1 MSYNDKH
8 TLGAR
13 TLQEAISGNEEV
25 LKNMYAYI
33 WKICFFEKNNQLKK
47 IQIFRNMT
55 TNSLR
60 FINTYKDSAYRQTL
74 FLYKLCI
81 LLSIKENKV
90 DIIERDILL
99 NDFSGGKNLKLLEE
113 LQNYYKKNKIKE
125 ITDGDISDLIIHQM
139 KEQNIDYDKED
150 TIKILKNQTEIN
162 ADQTVVKS
170 TLNTPRPTRTDSIRK
185 SLNSP
190 QNKQIL
196 SQTPKSEVSSSRI
209 KTLKSKIPTRQ
220 KTKRSA
226 SVICNQNCII
236 HQMKEQNIDYDKEDT
251 IKILKN
257 QTEINIDQ
265 TVIKSTLNT
274 PRSTRTDSIRK
285 SLNSPQNN
293 IKLGTNKTRSAS
305 VAHNQNKQIL
315 SQTPQPKK
323 TNIVNNEI
331 EQLISQTPQPKTM
344 SIVGANIQKMNEN
357 SKVADE
363 MVKMVDE
370 AVKDPKKIEDI
381 IKYIYNNEGANAE
394 VLYNIAKQCKT
405 KIKPGISSIYYID
418 FCIMINNLA
427 IYKCN
432 EKIKNSIE
440 NSIET
445 NKYKEIEQNIIKE
458 MVGELKSKILVSI
471 KNKERNGYLLKI
483 IYDKI
488 LDKACLFKDKNEHL
502 EFFTKQLDLMKKN
515 TNFVDH
521 NYRKKIQENSKELLM
536 PTLEVII
543 EEFNDI
549 INTSSKSQQNR

>member
-55 TNSLR
+55 TNSLI

-162 ADQTVVKS
+162 IDQTVIKS
-170 TLNTPRPTRTDSIRK
+170 TLNTPRSTRTDSIRK

-370 AVKDPKKIEDI
+370 AVKDPKKIEDT

-488 LDKACLFKDKNEHL
+488 LDKACLFKNKNKHL
-502 EFFTKQLDLMKKN
+502 EFFTKQLDSMKKN
-515 TNFVDH
+515 TNFADH
-521 NYRKKIQENSKELLM
+521 NYRKKIQEKSKELLM
-536 PTLEVII
+536 PTLEVVIK
-543 EEFNDI
+543 EFNNI
-549 INTSSKSQQNR
+549 INTSKNQQNR